1 MNTSITRSK
10 YRTRQAAPECR
21 KELSDPRAGRSAPKG
36 ARRCEDRAAR
46 AARVRE
52 LPLDYMPSRE
62 FKRPTA
68 AARILA
74 PTPESPATQRKV
86 KRPTGLPPYLASL
99 YEVPLLTAEQERHLF
114 RKYNFLKYRA
124 SKLRDE
130 LDASRPSTRQMD
142 EIESLHAQA
151 VETKNQIIRAN
162 LRLVVSVAK
171 KYTPGPDKFFE
182 AVSEGNISLMKAVE
196 KFDYTRGFKFSTYA
210 TWALQKNYFRAYETQ
225 SRYADHF
232 RSGHE
237 ESLSWAADRRTSGF
251 EEERLQAQREEQVET
266 ILGCLSD
273 REREIIAKRYGLK
286 GPFEGQTLKEVGA
299 DLGVSKERI
308 RQLEGRALAK
318 LRDAA
323 VANKIEAL

>member
-1 MNTSITRSK
+1 MNTTFTK
-10 YRTRQAAPECR
+10 PKCR
-21 KELSDPRAGRSAPKG
+21 DRHSAREGRKDLSDPRLHEA
-36 ARRCEDRAAR
+36 ARKVRCEDRAAQ
-46 AARVRE
+46 AARVNE
-52 LPLDYMPSRE
+52 LPLDFMPSKE
-62 FKRPTA
+62 FKRATA
-68 AARILA
+68 ADRILA
-74 PTPESPATQRKV
+74 PTPESPANQRKV
-86 KRPTGLPPYLASL
+86 KRPAGLPPYLASL
-99 YEVPLLTAEQERHLF
+99 YEVPLLTTEQERHLF

-124 SKLRDE
+124 SKLRAE
-130 LDASRPSTRQMD
+130 LDAARPSYRQMN
-142 EIESLHAQA
+142 EIENLHRQA

-171 KYTPGPDKFFE
+171 KYTPSPDKFFE

-232 RSGHE
+232 RSGHD
-237 ESLSWAADRRTSGF
+237 ESLGWAADQRSNGF
-251 EEERLQAQREEQVET
+251 EQERQQAQREQQVEQ
-266 ILGCLSD
+266 ILRCLSD
-273 REREIIAKRYGLK
+273 REREIIAKRYGLS
-286 GPFEGQTLKEVGA
+286 GSFEGQTLKEVGA

-323 VANKIEAL
+323 IANKIEAL

>member
-1 MNTSITRSK
+1 MNTTFTKSK
-10 YRTRQAAPECR
+10 CRTRRDAGECR
-21 KELSDPRAGRSAPKG
+21 KHLSNPRLHEAAPRARQ
-36 ARRCEDRAAR
+36 CEDRVAQ

-52 LPLDYMPSRE
+52 LPLDYMPSKE

-68 AARILA
+68 AERILA
-74 PTPESPATQRKV
+74 PTPQSPASLRKV

-124 SKLRDE
+124 NKLREE
-130 LDASRPSTRQMD
+130 LNAARPSLRQMD
-142 EIESLHAQA
+142 EIENLHQRA
-151 VETKNQIIRAN
+151 VETKNEIIRAN

-182 AVSEGNISLMKAVE
+182 SVSEGNISLMKAVE

-237 ESLSWAADRRTSGF
+237 ESLGWAADPRSDGF
-251 EEERLQAQREEQVET
+251 AEERLQAQREEQVEQ
-266 ILGCLSD
+266 ILRCLSD

-323 VANKIEAL
+323 IANKIEAL

>member
-1 MNTSITRSK
+1 
-10 YRTRQAAPECR
+10 
-21 KELSDPRAGRSAPKG
+21 
-36 ARRCEDRAAR
+36 
-46 AARVRE
+46 
-52 LPLDYMPSRE
+52 MPSKE

-68 AARILA
+68 AERILA
-74 PTPESPATQRKV
+74 PTPETPVSARKV
-86 KRPTGLPPYLASL
+86 KRPSGLPPYLASL

-130 LDASRPSTRQMD
+130 LDATRPRVRQMD
-142 EIESLHAQA
+142 QIESLHAQA
-151 VETKNQIIRAN
+151 VETKNEIIRAN

-171 KYTPGPDKFFE
+171 KYMPGPDKFFE

-210 TWALQKNYFRAYETQ
+210 TWALQKNYYRAYETQ
-225 SRYADHF
+225 SRYTDHF
-232 RSGHE
+232 RSGHD
-237 ESLSWAADRRTSGF
+237 ESLGWATDPRSNGF
-251 EEERLQAQREEQVET
+251 EQERLQAQREQQVGQ

-273 REREIIAKRYGLK
+273 REREIIAKRYGLS
-286 GPFEGQTLKEVGA
+286 GSFEGQTLKEVGA

-318 LRDAA
+318 LREAV

>member
-1 MNTSITRSK
+1 MNTTFSKSKSRTQRS
-10 YRTRQAAPECR
+10 APECR
-21 KELSDPRAGRSAPKG
+21 KDLSDPRLHEAAGH
-36 ARRCEDRAAR
+36 ARCADRAAQ
-46 AARVRE
+46 AARVKE
-52 LPLDYMPSRE
+52 LPLDYMPSKE

-68 AARILA
+68 AKRILA
-74 PTPESPATQRKV
+74 PTPQAPANQRKV
-86 KRPTGLPPYLASL
+86 KRPSGLPPYLASL

-124 SKLRDE
+124 SKLRNE
-130 LDASRPSTRQMD
+130 LYAARPSIREMD
-142 EIESLHAQA
+142 EIEDLHAQS

-210 TWALQKNYFRAYETQ
+210 TWALQKNYARAYETQ
-225 SRYADHF
+225 MRYADHF

-237 ESLSWAADRRTSGF
+237 ESLGWAADRRSNGF
-251 EEERLQAQREEQVET
+251 EQERLQAQREQQVEQ
-266 ILGCLSD
+266 ILGCLTE
-273 REREIIAKRYGLK
+273 REREIIAKRYGLS

-318 LRDAA
+318 LREA
-323 VANKIEAL
+323 VIANKIEAL

>member
-1 MNTSITRSK
+1 
-10 YRTRQAAPECR
+10 
-21 KELSDPRAGRSAPKG
+21 
-36 ARRCEDRAAR
+36 
-46 AARVRE
+46 
-52 LPLDYMPSRE
+52 MPSKE

-68 AARILA
+68 AKRILA
-74 PTPESPATQRKV
+74 PTPEAPANQRKV
-86 KRPTGLPPYLASL
+86 KRPSGLPPYLASL

-124 SKLRDE
+124 SKLRNE
-130 LDASRPSTRQMD
+130 LNELRPSIRQMD
-142 EIESLHAQA
+142 EIERLHAEA

-210 TWALQKNYFRAYETQ
+210 TWALQKNYARAYETHM
-225 SRYADHF
+225 RYADHF

-237 ESLSWAADRRTSGF
+237 ESLGWAADQRINGF
-251 EEERLQAQREEQVET
+251 EQERQQAQREDQVQK
-266 ILGCLSD
+266 ILGCLTE
-273 REREIIAKRYGLK
+273 REREIIAKRYGLS

-318 LRDAA
+318 LREAA
-323 VANKIEAL
+323 MANKIEAL